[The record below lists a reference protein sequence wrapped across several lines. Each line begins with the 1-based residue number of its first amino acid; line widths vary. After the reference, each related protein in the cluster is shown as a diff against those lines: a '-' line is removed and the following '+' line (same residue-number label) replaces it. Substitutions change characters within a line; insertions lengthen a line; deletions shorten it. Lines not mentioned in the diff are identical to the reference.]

1 MSIILRDH
9 HLYRQVLATLV
20 MPLKEIIGN
29 AKMKIS
35 SLAYLILFV
44 IITHGRLTGSDLS
57 LFVIADTIIH
67 IEPL

>member
-35 SLAYLILFV
+35 SLAFLRIFRL
-44 IITHGRLTGSDLS
+44 ITHGRLTGRDKS
-57 LFVIADTIIH
+57 LILIAETIIH
-67 IEPL
+67 I